1 MIEVQGYA
9 IVSRDDRIADA
20 AGRMPAALRNEAD
33 WRYFQAGLDAADLV
47 VLGRLGHEAHG
58 NPKRRP
64 RMVVSGS
71 AAGLERRAD
80 GWWWNPARLPWDEAA
95 AQALPRGGQVA
106 VPGGR
111 GVFDL
116 FLRLGYDAFHLSR
129 AEGVA
134 LPGGTP
140 LFSGCVGETT
150 AEALLRGAG
159 LRPGSRA
166 VLDAEGP
173 VSLVV
178 WRRGDAAAGGRAMRS

>member
-1 MIEVQGYA
+1 MIEVHGYA
-9 IVSRDDRIADA
+9 IVSADDRIADA
-20 AGRMPAALRNEAD
+20 EGRMPAALRNEAD

-58 NPKRRP
+58 NPKGRP
-64 RMVVSGS
+64 RMVVSGR

-80 GWWWNPARLPWDEAA
+80 GWWWNPAELPWAEAA
-95 AQALPRGGQVA
+95 ARALPAGGRVA

-129 AEGVA
+129 AEAVK
-134 LPGGTP
+134 LPGGVP
-140 LFSGCVGETT
+140 VFSACAGQGG
-150 AEALLRGAG
+150 AEAVLRAAG
-159 LRPGSRA
+159 LRPGARE
-166 VLDAEGP
+166 VLDPVGP

-178 WRRGDAAAGGRAMRS
+178 WRR